1 MSTRPSVYPEWATT
15 LSADGPLGGNNRV
28 EPSSGDKATGFLYP
42 QQPPREWFNW
52 LLYTSYQ
59 WIQYLDEE
67 LISGGSSSFA
77 QDNTTTTGLTF
88 GYKKGAFSDQ
98 FAKTITEVSAGTIA
112 LTASQTNWIAY
123 RPGTGIVKVV
133 GAWSGST
140 LGDVPLWKAVTDGSA
155 ITALTDVRS
164 TVDRSIVQFAN
175 TARLYGRSTAG
186 AGNGEEITIG
196 SGLQLT
202 GGTLSDPYHASAGRP
217 VRAVT
222 ITDATSADFT
232 DQSIPWT
239 DAVPVSSQGL
249 EVLNSGSYTPLAS
262 GNKVTVEVT
271 IPGSSSNTETWI
283 CALFA
288 GSTCIGSS
296 ATWFFD
302 DSIGSIKCKGTYT
315 FPSASA
321 VTFSARIGSIGVTTY
336 TVAGLASARKL
347 GGSQLVT
354 LEILETTP

>member
-28 EPSSGDKATGFLYP
+28 EPSSGDKASGFLYP

-52 LLYTSYQ
+52 LLYTNYT
-59 WIQYLDEE
+59 WLRYLDEE

-88 GYKKGAFSDQ
+88 GYKKGVFSDQ
-98 FAKTITEVSAGTIA
+98 FAKTITEVAAGTIA
-112 LTASQTNWIAY
+112 LTAASTNWIAY
-123 RPGTGIVKVV
+123 RPGSGIVKVV

-155 ITALTDVRS
+155 ITTLTDVRS

-196 SGLQLT
+196 SGLQLS
-202 GGTLSDPYHASAGRP
+202 GGVLSDPFHASSGRP
-217 VRAVT
+217 LRHLQFTDATMQVINDNQAINDNVPT
-222 ITDATSADFT
+222 ITDGT
-232 DQSIPWT
+232 
-239 DAVPVSSQGL
+239 
-249 EVLNSGSYTPLAS
+249 EVFNTGAITPLAS
-262 GNKVTVEVT
+262 GNKISVDVA
-271 IPGSSSNTETWI
+271 IPGRSANNET
-283 CALFA
+283 FA
-288 GSTCIGSS
+288 IAVFADSTCIGSNVLFALS
-296 ATWFFD
+296 GA
-302 DSIGSIKCKGTYT
+302 SVPLVCKGKYT

-321 VTFSARIGSIGVTTY
+321 VTISVRIWSVGVTDYTVNGGVSAR
-336 TVAGLASARKL
+336 LM
-347 GGSQLVT
+347 GGSSFASIEV
-354 LEILETTP
+354 LEKAP